1 MSALAVRLG
10 AAEFGIPSATVR
22 EVLRPV
28 PLTRVP
34 FPPPDVRGVAQVR
47 GTVMAVLDLGTRLGM
62 GPAARAGRMV
72 VVWGRGREAVGLLV
86 DRVEGLVETG
96 GALAPPPEEAEAALP
111 AGWLAGVVEP
121 VPGRRI
127 ALLDLERVLGGEAR

>member
-1 MSALAVRLG
+1 VTALAVRLG
-10 AAEFGIPSATVR
+10 SAEFGLPSEMVR
-22 EVLRPV
+22 EVLRPA

-34 FPPPDVRGVAQVR
+34 FPLPDVRGVAQVG

-62 GPAARAGRMV
+62 GPAAVPGRMV
-72 VVWGRGREAVGLLV
+72 VVWGRGREPVGLLV
-86 DRVEGLVETG
+86 DRVLGLVDTG
-96 GALAPPPEEAEAALP
+96 GALAAPMEEAEAALP
-111 AGWLAGVVEP
+111 HGWLVGVVEP

>member
-1 MSALAVRLG
+1 VTAVAVRLG
-10 AAEFGIPSATVR
+10 SAEFGIPSGSVR
-22 EVLRPV
+22 EVLRPA

-34 FPPPDVRGVAQVR
+34 FPPPDVRGVAQVG

-62 GPAARAGRMV
+62 GPAAVPGRMV
-72 VVWGRGREAVGLLV
+72 VVWGRGRETFGLLV
-86 DRVEGLVETG
+86 DRVMGLVDTG
-96 GALAPPPEEAEAALP
+96 GAIAPPTEEAEAALP
-111 AGWLAGVVEP
+111 RGWLAGVVEP